1 MKSLS
6 RYPETH
12 VQPVRSESTRECPE
26 LQPQEIS
33 ALLMKHDDASI
44 RDEDM
49 EIHLLRAQFLLA
61 RIDLE
66 ELFAE
71 GQLGCT

>member
-1 MKSLS
+1 MKSLP

-12 VQPVRSESTRECPE
+12 VQTVRSVSTRECPE
-26 LQPQEIS
+26 LEPQEIS
-33 ALLMKHDDASI
+33 ALLMKNDDVSI
-44 RDEDM
+44 QDEDM